1 MNLELKKFD
10 MRSIT
15 FKANESKGP
24 VIVLIGRRDT
34 GKSYLVRDLLYY
46 HQDIPI
52 GTVISGTEEGNG
64 FYGKLVPK
72 LFIHNEYNTAII
84 ENILKRQ
91 RQVLKQIKKEM
102 EQFKRSTIDPR
113 TFVILDDCLY
123 DNTWARDKMM
133 RLLFMNGRHWK
144 VMLIITMQYPLG
156 IPPTLRTNIDYVF
169 ILREPYIANRK
180 RIYEN
185 YAGMFPTLESFCQVM
200 DQCTENYECLVINNN
215 AKSNKLQDQV
225 FWYKADAHNDFRLGS
240 KEFWELS
247 KQINDEDEEEL
258 VALVEALVDVAVDDV
273 GHGIDDVLS
282 GLQCTRGNCFDED
295 RDIVLL
301 SDFFFLIYVV
311 SLQ

>member
-1 MNLELKKFD
+1 MNLELKRFD
-10 MRSIT
+10 MKSIS
-15 FKANESKGP
+15 FKPNESKGP
-24 VIVLIGRRDT
+24 VVVLIGRRDT
-34 GKSYLVRDLLYY
+34 GKSFLVKDLLYY

-91 RQVLKQIKKEM
+91 RGVLKQIKKEM

-144 VMLIITMQYPLG
+144 VMLVITMQYPLG

-185 YAGMFPTLESFCQVM
+185 YAGMFPTFEAFCQVM

-215 AKSNKLQDQV
+215 SKSNKLNDQV
-225 FWYKADAHNDFRLGS
+225 FYYKADSHNDFRLGS
-240 KEFWELS
+240 KEFWDLS
-247 KQINDEDEEEL
+247 KQLNDDDDEGEQYDPNNVKKRGQGPKIL
-258 VALVEALVDVAVDDV
+258 VKK
-273 GHGIDDVLS
+273 S
-282 GLQCTRGNCFDED
+282 KW
-295 RDIVLL
+295 
-301 SDFFFLIYVV
+301 
-311 SLQ
+311 

>member
-1 MNLELKKFD
+1 MNLELKRFD
-10 MRSIT
+10 MKSIS
-15 FKANESKGP
+15 FKPNESKGP
-24 VIVLIGRRDT
+24 VVVLIGRRDT
-34 GKSYLVRDLLYY
+34 GKSFLVRDLLYY

-91 RQVLKQIKKEM
+91 RGVLKQIKKEM
-102 EQFKRSTIDPR
+102 EQFKRSSIDPR

-123 DNTWARDKMM
+123 DNTWARDKLM

-144 VMLIITMQYPLG
+144 VMLLITMQYPLG

-247 KQINDEDEEEL
+247 KQLNDEEEEEQYDPNN
-258 VALVEALVDVAVDDV
+258 VKKRGQGPKIAVKK
-273 GHGIDDVLS
+273 S
-282 GLQCTRGNCFDED
+282 KW
-295 RDIVLL
+295 
-301 SDFFFLIYVV
+301 
-311 SLQ
+311 

>member
-1 MNLELKKFD
+1 MNLELRKFD

-15 FKANESKGP
+15 FKADESKGP

-91 RQVLKQIKKEM
+91 KQVLKQINKEM
-102 EQFKRSTIDPR
+102 QQFNKSTIDPR

-123 DNTWARDKMM
+123 DSSWSRDKLM
-133 RLLFMNGRHWK
+133 RCLFMNGRHWK
-144 VMLIITMQYPLG
+144 VMLVITMQFALG
-156 IPPTLRTNIDYVF
+156 VPPALRTNIDYVF
-169 ILREPYIANRK
+169 ILRDPYLSNRK

-185 YAGMFPTLESFCQVM
+185 YAGMFPTFEAFCQIM

-215 AKSNKLQDQV
+215 TKSNKLQDQI
-225 FWYKADAHNDFRLGS
+225 FWYKADGHGDFRLGS
-240 KEFWELS
+240 REFWELS
-247 KQINDEDEEEL
+247 KQLNDDEEEDQYDPNS
-258 VALVEALVDVAVDDV
+258 VRKKSAGPRIAVKK
-273 GHGIDDVLS
+273 
-282 GLQCTRGNCFDED
+282 NKW
-295 RDIVLL
+295 
-301 SDFFFLIYVV
+301 
-311 SLQ
+311 